1 MPSAAIVSNNKRIA
15 KNTIIL
21 YLRLIIV
28 LFLTLYISRLVLD
41 VLGVNDFGIYN
52 VVSGFVAMFAFL
64 NASMSNGVQRF
75 FNVDIGANNGSNIS
89 EIYTISLYIQFMLA
103 GLLFVIAECVGI
115 WYINNVMVIP
125 SERLFAANWVF
136 QFSVFSFL
144 FVIVQVPYVAVIMA
158 YERMNYYAVVN
169 IVDVVLRF
177 VAVIALR
184 FIHSIDALIL
194 YGIFIFLVSIVNFVF
209 YFSYTKIQFKF
220 IKLIRGLEKKIFS
233 QMISFSRWNIFGSFS

>member
-1 MPSAAIVSNNKRIA
+1 
-15 KNTIIL
+15 
-21 YLRLIIV
+21 
-28 LFLTLYISRLVLD
+28 
-41 VLGVNDFGIYN
+41 
-52 VVSGFVAMFAFL
+52 
-64 NASMSNGVQRF
+64 
-75 FNVDIGANNGSNIS
+75 
-89 EIYTISLYIQFMLA
+89 MLA

-194 YGIFIFLVSIVNFVF
+194 YGIFIFFSIDSEFCVLF
-209 YFSYTKIQFKF
+209 F
-220 IKLIRGLEKKIFS
+220 IYQDS
-233 QMISFSRWNIFGSFS
+233 V